1 VSLPLSILVNSI
13 RIMMIGVA
21 GEIAGSS
28 IAHAFHDWSGLIS
41 LVLCAV
47 LLFSFAKAMK
57 CKTFA
62 GLPLF

>member
-1 VSLPLSILVNSI
+1 
-13 RIMMIGVA
+13 MMIGVA
-21 GEIAGSS
+21 GEVAGASV
-28 IAHAFHDWSGLIS
+28 AHAFHDWSGLIS